1 MKKYCYLYR
10 SSKNLERHF
19 FIDPECLMD
28 IKITL
33 EDDKFKKKLNYI
45 IERILNL
52 NTRYYEDYIKLITFN
67 SLTEI
72 RLFPNGMN
80 ARIYCKEGHTEEG
93 TLLII
98 ASMFLEKKKS
108 NKITKELQ
116 NRLRIIEKYEYEI
129 II

>member
-1 MKKYCYLYR
+1 
-10 SSKNLERHF
+10 
-19 FIDPECLMD
+19 MD

-80 ARIYCKEGHTEEG
+80 ARIYCKEGYTEEG
-93 TLLII
+93 TLLIF

>member
-1 MKKYCYLYR
+1 
-10 SSKNLERHF
+10 
-19 FIDPECLMD
+19 MD

-80 ARIYCKEGHTEEG
+80 ARIYCKEGYTEEG

-116 NRLRIIEKYEYEI
+116 NRLRIIEKYKYEI